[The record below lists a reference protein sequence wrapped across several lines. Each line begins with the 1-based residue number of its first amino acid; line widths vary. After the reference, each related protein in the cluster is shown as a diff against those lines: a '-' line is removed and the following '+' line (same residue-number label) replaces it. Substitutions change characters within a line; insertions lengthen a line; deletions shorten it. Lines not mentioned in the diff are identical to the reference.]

1 MTKLET
7 LVKLIHQSIIN
18 CHGVD
23 CRECPFDGLAN
34 GGISCALLHLNDA
47 NAEYIT
53 IKKAIIAAVDE
64 ARKEETEPTVGQIWK
79 RKSGFGE
86 PVEITRIVNNL
97 DGTKEVRYSMDDGQF
112 RSGAILEDFL
122 KWFEKCE
129 EEKNSSHTTPDH
141 YRLNPEP
148 IDVIR
153 GWNLGFCLGNV
164 IKYIARAGHK
174 AGESRDKDLHKAME
188 YLRMELEDQANE
200 VYEAYKKKNAVNRQ
214 RIEEGY

>member
-1 MTKLET
+1 MTKIET
-7 LVKLIHQSIIN
+7 LVKLIDQSSIN

-23 CRECPFDGLAN
+23 CRECPFDGLVN
-34 GGISCALLHLNDA
+34 GRISCALLHLNDA
-47 NAEYIT
+47 NAEDIT

-64 ARKEETEPTVGQIWK
+64 AREEETEPTVGQIWK
-79 RKSGFGE
+79 RKSGFGDQ
-86 PVEITRIVNNL
+86 VEITRIVNNL

-112 RSGAILEDFL
+112 MSGAILEDFL

-148 IDVIR
+148 IAVIKA
-153 GWNLGFCLGNV
+153 WDLGFCLGNV
-164 IKYIARAGHK
+164 IKYLARAGHK

-188 YLRMELEDQANE
+188 YLRMELEDE
-200 VYEAYKKKNAVNRQ
+200 
-214 RIEEGY
+214 

>member
-1 MTKLET
+1 MTKIET
-7 LVKLIHQSIIN
+7 LVKLIDQSSIN

-23 CRECPFDGLAN
+23 CCECPFDGLVN
-34 GGISCALLHLNDA
+34 GRISCALLHLNDA
-47 NAEYIT
+47 NAEDIT

-64 ARKEETEPTVGQIWK
+64 AREEETEPTVGQIWK
-79 RKSGFGE
+79 RKSGFGDQ
-86 PVEITRIVNNL
+86 VEITRIVNNL

-112 RSGAILEDFL
+112 MSGAILEDFL

-148 IDVIR
+148 IAVIKA
-153 GWNLGFCLGNV
+153 WDLGFCLGNV
-164 IKYIARAGHK
+164 IKYLARAGHK

-188 YLRMELEDQANE
+188 YLRMELEDE
-200 VYEAYKKKNAVNRQ
+200 
-214 RIEEGY
+214 